1 MKQKTIFEIS
11 DSASKQIQ
19 SSSES
24 SDSKDWPL
32 RIAVSVDTNGKYNY
46 LMGFD
51 QSKEE
56 DLQLKINGINI
67 LIDPNSMINLKN
79 TKLDFVAIDGK
90 DKQFIFINPNDPE
103 YQKPDESLDSNTT
116 HDFH

>member
-11 DSASKQIQ
+11 DTASKQIL
-19 SSSES
+19 SASET

-32 RIAVSVDTNGKYNY
+32 RIAVNVDTNGKYNY

-56 DLQLKINGINI
+56 DLRLKINN
-67 LIDPNSMINLKN
+67 
-79 TKLDFVAIDGK
+79 GK
-90 DKQFIFINPNDPE
+90 K
-103 YQKPDESLDSNTT
+103 
-116 HDFH
+116 